1 MWLERYDYIIIFNPF
16 RSSPTG
22 LQNKYRNKDIMR
34 FSTLMMAS
42 KSKTPGDC
50 KNLYRYIV
58 SNKNNALATI
68 LIPRVATYIF
78 NLVY

>member
-1 MWLERYDYIIIFNPF
+1 MWLECYDYIIIFNPF
-16 RSSPTG
+16 RSS
-22 LQNKYRNKDIMR
+22 KYRNKNIIR
-34 FSTLMMAS
+34 SSTLMMAS
-42 KSKTPGDC
+42 KSKAPGDC

-58 SNKNNALATI
+58 SNKNNAVATI

>member
-1 MWLERYDYIIIFNPF
+1 M
-16 RSSPTG
+16 RSS
-22 LQNKYRNKDIMR
+22 
-34 FSTLMMAS
+34 TLILAS

-58 SNKNNALATI
+58 SNKDNALATI

>member
-1 MWLERYDYIIIFNPF
+1 M
-16 RSSPTG
+16 RS
-22 LQNKYRNKDIMR
+22 
-34 FSTLMMAS
+34 STLMIKS
-42 KSKTPGDC
+42 KSKAAGDC

>member
-1 MWLERYDYIIIFNPF
+1 M
-16 RSSPTG
+16 RS
-22 LQNKYRNKDIMR
+22 
-34 FSTLMMAS
+34 STLMMAS
-42 KSKTPGDC
+42 KSKAPGDC

-68 LIPRVATYIF
+68 LIPRVATYIS